1 MIARAFERIMPIFV
15 GDATA
20 FPSPRQRRRA
30 NPRSPAMNAHDT
42 SPLGK
47 ATGYPDRYDS
57 SLLFPIDRSAQREA
71 LGLRGTLP
79 FAGADLWTAYEISW
93 LDARRKPQLA
103 IGEFRVP
110 ADSPATVESKSLK
123 LYLGSFAQ
131 EQVVAR
137 ERLGETIA
145 GDLNRI
151 CRAEVGIVLHP
162 ATVAAAPG
170 IAELPGVS
178 VDGEVGAAADAPD
191 PGLLAAG
198 DAIVDET
205 LSSRLFRSN
214 CPVTGQPDY
223 ADVMVRYRGP
233 RIARASLLSYLLSY
247 RRHAAFHESCVERI
261 YVDLAARCRP
271 ERLTVYARFTRRGG
285 IDINPFRSNYEA
297 PPAASQRT
305 PRQ

>member
-1 MIARAFERIMPIFV
+1 
-15 GDATA
+15 
-20 FPSPRQRRRA
+20 
-30 NPRSPAMNAHDT
+30 MNSHHT

-47 ATGYPDRYDS
+47 ATGYPDRYDP
-57 SLLFPIDRSAQREA
+57 SLLFAIDRAAQRQA

-93 LDARRKPQLA
+93 LDGRNKPQLA
-103 IGEFRVP
+103 IGELRIP
-110 ADSPATVESKSLK
+110 ADSLATVESKSLK

-131 EQVVAR
+131 EPVATR
-137 ERLGETIA
+137 EHLAQTIA
-145 GDLNRI
+145 GDLDRI
-151 CRAEVGIVLHP
+151 CRAEIDVVLHP
-162 ATVAAAPG
+162 ATRSAAPG
-170 IAELPGVS
+170 IAALPGVS
-178 VDGEVGAAADAPD
+178 VDDQNSAADTAEPD
-191 PGLLAAG
+191 PGLLAVG
-198 DAIVDET
+198 SAIAEET
-205 LSSRLFRSN
+205 LASALFRSN

-233 RIARASLLSYLLSY
+233 RIDRASLLSYLLSY

-261 YVDLAARCRP
+261 YMDLSSQCRP

-297 PPAASQRT
+297 PPAVSQRT

>member
-1 MIARAFERIMPIFV
+1 
-15 GDATA
+15 
-20 FPSPRQRRRA
+20 
-30 NPRSPAMNAHDT
+30 MNAHDT

-57 SLLFPIDRSAQREA
+57 SLLFPIDRAAQREA

-79 FAGADLWTAYEISW
+79 FAGADMWTAYEISW
-93 LDARRKPQLA
+93 LDARHKPQLA
-103 IGEFRVP
+103 IGELRIP

-131 EQVVAR
+131 EGVPTR
-137 ERLGETIA
+137 ERLAQTIA

-151 CRAEVGIVLHP
+151 CRAEVDIVLHP
-162 ATVAAAPG
+162 ATAAAAPG

-178 VDGEVGAAADAPD
+178 VDDQNAAADTAAPD
-191 PGLLAAG
+191 PGLLAVSS
-198 DAIVDET
+198 AIAEET
-205 LSSRLFRSN
+205 LFSALFRSN

-233 RIARASLLSYLLSY
+233 RMDRASLLSYLLSY

-261 YVDLAARCRP
+261 YVDLAAHCRP

-285 IDINPFRSNYEA
+285 IDISPFRSNCEA
-297 PPAASQRT
+297 PPAQSQRT

>member
-1 MIARAFERIMPIFV
+1 
-15 GDATA
+15 
-20 FPSPRQRRRA
+20 
-30 NPRSPAMNAHDT
+30 MNAHDP

-57 SLLFPIDRSAQREA
+57 SLLFPIDRAAQREA
-71 LGLRGTLP
+71 LGLGGALP

-93 LDARRKPQLA
+93 LDASNKPQLA
-103 IGEFRVP
+103 IGELRIP

-131 EQVVAR
+131 EQIATR

-151 CRAEVGIVLHP
+151 CRAEVEVALYP

-178 VDGEVGAAADAPD
+178 VDNEDGAAAAAPD
-191 PGLLAAG
+191 PRLLVTG
-198 DAIVDET
+198 DAIVEQT
-205 LSSRLFRSN
+205 LSSALFRSN

-223 ADVMVRYRGP
+223 ADVMVRYRGR
-233 RIARASLLSYLLSY
+233 RITRASLLSYLLSY
-247 RRHAAFHESCVERI
+247 RRHAAFHESCVEQI
-261 YVDLAARCRP
+261 YVDLAARCHP